1 MANRKILALR
11 THGQRR
17 QQGAAMLKLVCI
29 LLLIV
34 ISALAWFAWQQLT
47 PLLDRYQG
55 TVAQVAVLE
64 QQQAEQKNLI
74 EQRHAWVRQQLDD
87 VAVEFSQRDAQLKAM
102 QDGGQRQWLLGEAE
116 ALASLA
122 GERLLLTADIHAS
135 RRLLESAD
143 NTLARI
149 ADPATVPARR
159 ALAQDIEAL
168 RGAGQVDLVAVVLR
182 LSALQELIA
191 DLAVPATALVLD
203 EPEAPPEDASWW
215 QRLLN
220 SMPVRVTSLD
230 AAPLPLDVQQAALVR
245 LALDNSVQ
253 QAQLALL
260 QSRPVVYRQALQQLI
275 SLTEAH
281 LPPSDPK
288 ARQLIS
294 SAGELESAAV
304 EQALPE
310 IGSGL
315 AAIRALRAGWAD

>member
-1 MANRKILALR
+1 MANRNILALR

-17 QQGAAMLKLVCI
+17 QQGAAMLKLVFI
-29 LLLIV
+29 LLLTV
-34 ISALAWFAWQQLT
+34 VGASGWLAWQTLT
-47 PLLDRYQG
+47 PLLDRYQSAL
-55 TVAQVAVLE
+55 AQVAVLE

-74 EQRHAWVRQQLDD
+74 DQRHAWVRQQLDD
-87 VAVEFSQRDAQLKAM
+87 VAVEFSQRDEQLKAM
-102 QDGGQRQWLLGEAE
+102 QDGGQRHWLLGEAE

-122 GERLLLTADIHAS
+122 GERLLLTADINAS

-143 NTLARI
+143 NTLARV

-191 DLAVPATALVLD
+191 DLAVPAKALVLD
-203 EPEAPPEDASWW
+203 EPEALPADVSWW
-215 QRLLN
+215 QRLLH

-230 AAPLPLDVQQAALVR
+230 SAPLPLDAQQAVLVR
-245 LALDNSVQ
+245 LALDSSAQ

-275 SLTEAH
+275 TMAQTH
-281 LPPSDPK
+281 LPAGDPQV
-288 ARQLIS
+288 RQLIS
-294 SAGELESAAV
+294 SAGELKSEAV

-310 IGSGL
+310 IGAGL
-315 AAIRALRAGWAD
+315 AAIRALRAGWTD